1 VAVVFMVQ
9 LTAAQVVQVVV
20 LHQTAQQIEQVAQEL
35 LDKEMLVEIQQ
46 RLVLVPAAVVQ
57 VRPVVMLQ
65 QMLQVMVATVQIL
78 IQLGQVQLEQE

>member
-46 RLVLVPAAVVQ
+46 RLVLVPAAAVQ